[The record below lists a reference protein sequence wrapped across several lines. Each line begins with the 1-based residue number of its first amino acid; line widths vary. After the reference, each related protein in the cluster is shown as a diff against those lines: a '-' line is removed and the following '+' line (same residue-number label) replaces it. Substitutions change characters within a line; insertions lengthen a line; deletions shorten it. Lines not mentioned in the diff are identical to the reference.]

1 MEPWRMTAGSS
12 TGALRPEPVS
22 DAIKDATAAPAPS
35 PAPGSRGVAAALGS
49 PALAVATDP
58 EIEALDLAPA
68 AKFAAYALKKAHP
81 SVSFTSGR
89 RNKRDQARAM
99 SENVVLNRKW
109 IEQTY
114 AKTIA
119 SDSCQR
125 WVDGHPDKQTQQEI
139 EAGLASVID
148 ALPDAEVA
156 RLSKHL
162 SGEAFDVQPV
172 TEDAEKIKASI
183 RSLPGLKVF
192 LDMEGGLIRWHA
204 QF

>member
-1 MEPWRMTAGSS
+1 MAAGSS
-12 TGALRPEPVS
+12 SGPRGQRQMADPIQDRALS
-22 DAIKDATAAPAPS
+22 LTPASTLGPL
-35 PAPGSRGVAAALGS
+35 GVAAASS
-49 PALAVATDP
+49 PSANAVAAAIDP
-58 EIEALDLAPA
+58 EIEALDLALT
-68 AKFAAYALKKAHP
+68 AKIAAYALKKAHP
-81 SVSFTSGR
+81 DVEFTSGR

-114 AKTIA
+114 ARTIA
-119 SDSCQR
+119 RDNCQK
-125 WVDGHPDKQTQQEI
+125 WVDDHPDKQTQEEI
-139 EAGLASVID
+139 EAGLASVVE
-148 ALPDAEVA
+148 ALPDAELA
-156 RLSKHL
+156 KLSKHL

-172 TEDAEKIKASI
+172 TVDAEKIKATI

>member
-1 MEPWRMTAGSS
+1 MAAGSN
-12 TGALRPEPVS
+12 PERMDHGEELDVIRDDTS
-22 DAIKDATAAPAPS
+22 GMTPS
-35 PAPGSRGVAAALGS
+35 PAASGFASESGSVAN
-49 PALAVATDP
+49 ALAVETDP
-58 EIEALDLAPA
+58 DIEALDLAA
-68 AKFAAYALKKAHP
+68 TARRAAYELKRAHP
-81 SVSFTSGR
+81 SVIFTSGR

-99 SENVVLNRKW
+99 SENVILNREW

-114 AKTIA
+114 AQTIA
-119 SDSCQR
+119 RDCCQK
-125 WVDGHPDKQTQQEI
+125 WVDDNPDQTTQEQI

-148 ALPDAEVA
+148 ALPDAELA
-156 RLSKHL
+156 KLSKHL

-172 TEDAEKIKASI
+172 TEDAERIKAAI

>member
-1 MEPWRMTAGSS
+1 MTARTNPGPLVQGRGSEEIQDDTS
-12 TGALRPEPVS
+12 TLEVPSGAGANS
-22 DAIKDATAAPAPS
+22 
-35 PAPGSRGVAAALGS
+35 VALK
-49 PALAVATDP
+49 PDP
-58 EIEALDLAPA
+58 EIEALDLALTA
-68 AKFAAYALKKAHP
+68 RMAAYALKQAHP
-81 SVSFTSGR
+81 SVIFTSGR

-99 SENVVLNRKW
+99 SENVIFNRKW

-114 AKTIA
+114 ARTLA

-125 WVDGHPDKQTQQEI
+125 WVDDNPDKTTQQEI

-148 ALPDAEVA
+148 ALPDAELA

-162 SGEAFDVQPV
+162 SGDAFDVQPV
-172 TEDAEKIKASI
+172 IEDAEKIKATI

-192 LDMEGGLIRWHA
+192 LDMEGGLVRWHA

>member
-1 MEPWRMTAGSS
+1 M
-12 TGALRPEPVS
+12 
-22 DAIKDATAAPAPS
+22 AADS
-35 PAPGSRGVAAALGS
+35 SRGLFRRSKKRNAIRGRF
-49 PALAVATDP
+49 ALARLARRPWLGAAKALSGTLDP
-58 EIEALDLAPA
+58 EIEALDLSFT
-68 AKFAAYALKKAHP
+68 AKMGAYALKKAHP
-81 SVSFTSGR
+81 GVTFTSGR

-114 AKTIA
+114 AKTVA
-119 SDSCQR
+119 SDGCQR
-125 WVDGHPDKQTQQEI
+125 WIDDNPDKTEQQEI
-139 EAGLASVID
+139 EAGLAGVID
-148 ALPDAEVA
+148 GLPDAELA

-162 SGEAFDVQPV
+162 SGDAFDVQPV
-172 TEDAEKIKASI
+172 AVDAEEIKATI

>member
-1 MEPWRMTAGSS
+1 MAAGSS
-12 TGALRPEPVS
+12 RGRLPRGKKRKVIRSKSALAHPTRQRSPGAVI
-22 DAIKDATAAPAPS
+22 AI
-35 PAPGSRGVAAALGS
+35 AAAL
-49 PALAVATDP
+49 DP
-58 EIEALDLAPA
+58 EIEALDLAPT
-68 AKFAAYALKKAHP
+68 AKKGAYALKKVHP
-81 SVSFTSGR
+81 SVIFTSGR

-114 AKTIA
+114 AKTTA
-119 SDSCQR
+119 SDRCQR
-125 WVDGHPDKQTQQEI
+125 WVDDNPDKTTQQEV

-148 ALPDAEVA
+148 ALPDGELA

-162 SGEAFDVQPV
+162 SGDAFDVQPV
-172 TEDAEKIKASI
+172 TEDAEKIKATI